1 MKLERL
7 FYESRMI
14 SFNYSNKVQNYMS
27 NYTIWLLGNADFV
40 NSQSYNHHVFLEV
53 RRKSKNKRSQF
64 QHKGCKLNHEGYAR
78 HKIRQ

>member
-14 SFNYSNKVQNYMS
+14 SFNYSNKVQNYMF

-40 NSQSYNHHVFLEV
+40 NSQSYNHHVF
-53 RRKSKNKRSQF
+53 
-64 QHKGCKLNHEGYAR
+64 
-78 HKIRQ
+78 